1 MAKKFVSLMNHRL
14 TERQIK
20 DAQSFNGE
28 ELEVVELQSELVDP
42 SASTEEVY
50 AQAERILSNLP
61 EEVAYVNVMGDF
73 GMTVAIVTLLKSGNY
88 GQVTPV
94 YATTHRQAQEVRN
107 PDGTITKTSVFNHVK
122 FRAY

>member
-1 MAKKFVSLMNHRL
+1 MNHRL

>member
-1 MAKKFVSLMNHRL
+1 MNHHL
-14 TERQIK
+14 TERQVE
-20 DAQSFNGE
+20 DAKHYNGE

-42 SASTEEVY
+42 HASTEEVY

-73 GMTVAIVTLLKSGNY
+73 GMTIAIVTLLKSGRY

-94 YATTHRQAQEVRN
+94 YATTHRCAKEVRN